1 MTPKTSPPPTAV
13 GTPYGHPAPS
23 PLAHAYHHVH
33 DPDRDTSDA
42 DSLRTSYGFGPSP
55 SASCASLTSL
65 TTSASSHYSKSQ
77 SPLHT
82 RSFVVKKPLPPTP
95 TSAPPLAVPSS
106 PSSTSLVSVF
116 RMASLNCFRRS
127 KSKAKERPKKEPATP
142 EDTVRV
148 DYPYI
153 GAHLDRERSAV
164 PPPPEH
170 AYTHG
175 LPDPHLPL
183 PPHNAWGKARAH
195 RAPATPEPLSPRR
208 EMPHSPLA
216 TLALEEEDH
225 VHIYDSGHF
234 YPRARHSRPV
244 QLPSP
249 ALAVCEPPMRSR
261 AAPLLPPRPP
271 FAQHRPA
278 RRAVTKRVGSA
289 LRGVPAA
296 GRPTS
301 TTTAKTRDIQF
312 SSTIAETCAVLMLH
326 ADADAAAAAATR
338 ASSDSADHPGHQ
350 HAPRVPQRARSSCC
364 MRAAPFDWASFANA
378 PCSHET
384 GGQCPERRAS
394 SGTPNFDHYHRRH
407 APPSCCKSS
416 LPHSTGIVLSFGYI
430 YTYHK

>member
-65 TTSASSHYSKSQ
+65 TTPASSHYSQAQ

-116 RMASLNCFRRS
+116 RTASLDRFRRS

-183 PPHNAWGKARAH
+183 PPHNVRWQVAHSPLDVRAKPHRSRTDPDADPTPVTPPSEFSARFQAWGKARAH
-195 RAPATPEPLSPRR
+195 QEEDRASREIFPAPEADAPRSSTCSYSESDEQQTLRGRRAPPCALLPRPPSDLPTSFVDLDVDEEACASTLTPPPTPGRLDELVPSKDNVLVFTLDVGEEADARMVRLDDDVDVDPVPSFAQQREPPTR
-208 EMPHSPLA
+208 
-216 TLALEEEDH
+216 
-225 VHIYDSGHF
+225 
-234 YPRARHSRPV
+234 SRSA

-249 ALAVCEPPMRSR
+249 ALLPPPCPLSPNAKREPPTRSR
-261 AAPLLPPRPP
+261 SAQLPSPRPCLAP
-271 FAQHRPA
+271 
-278 RRAVTKRVGSA
+278 RRA
-289 LRGVPAA
+289 
-296 GRPTS
+296 
-301 TTTAKTRDIQF
+301 
-312 SSTIAETCAVLMLH
+312 
-326 ADADAAAAAATR
+326 
-338 ASSDSADHPGHQ
+338 
-350 HAPRVPQRARSSCC
+350 
-364 MRAAPFDWASFANA
+364 
-378 PCSHET
+378 
-384 GGQCPERRAS
+384 
-394 SGTPNFDHYHRRH
+394 
-407 APPSCCKSS
+407 
-416 LPHSTGIVLSFGYI
+416 
-430 YTYHK
+430 

>member
-1 MTPKTSPPPTAV
+1 MNPRTTWHANPLSSTRPHGAVRISDMFDMLRACGLVAATASTHVPTPVTVMTPKTSPPPTAV

-65 TTSASSHYSKSQ
+65 TTSASSRYSQSQ

-116 RMASLNCFRRS
+116 RTASLNRFRRS

-183 PPHNAWGKARAH
+183 PPHNVRWQLAHSPLDVRARPHRSRTDPDADPTPVTPPSEFSARFQAWGKARAH

-208 EMPHSPLA
+208 EMSRSPLA
-216 TLALEEEDH
+216 TLALEEED
-225 VHIYDSGHF
+225 
-234 YPRARHSRPV
+234 RASREI
-244 QLPSP
+244 SP
-249 ALAVCEPPMRSR
+249 APEADAPRSSTCSYSESDE
-261 AAPLLPPRPP
+261 
-271 FAQHRPA
+271 QQ
-278 RRAVTKRVGSA
+278 T
-289 LRGVPAA
+289 LRG
-296 GRPTS
+296 R
-301 TTTAKTRDIQF
+301 
-312 SSTIAETCAVLMLH
+312 
-326 ADADAAAAAATR
+326 
-338 ASSDSADHPGHQ
+338 
-350 HAPRVPQRARSSCC
+350 
-364 MRAAPFDWASFANA
+364 
-378 PCSHET
+378 
-384 GGQCPERRAS
+384 
-394 SGTPNFDHYHRRH
+394 
-407 APPSCCKSS
+407 
-416 LPHSTGIVLSFGYI
+416 
-430 YTYHK
+430 